1 MPPTDPT
8 TTEAPTV
15 TTTLAPPESHG
26 DVLSALVQAEGD
38 FTADI
43 VELKSAK
50 VQMDASVS
58 KAAEDTTTYNAV
70 LAKTK
75 AKLAEVR
82 KAETDAGLDA

>member
-1 MPPTDPT
+1 MPPIDPT
-8 TTEAPTV
+8 TTEAPSV
-15 TTTLAPPESHG
+15 TTLPPPETHG